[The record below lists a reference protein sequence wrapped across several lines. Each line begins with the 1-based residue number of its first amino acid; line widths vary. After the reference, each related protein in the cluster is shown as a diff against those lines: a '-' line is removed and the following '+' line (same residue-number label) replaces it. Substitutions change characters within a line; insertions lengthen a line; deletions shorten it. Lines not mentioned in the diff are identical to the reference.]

1 MAAGKCLL
9 IARCTQIIKQ
19 QRNKSAVLERLR
31 REWLLAFVSLVI
43 QALIFVFPAQPVQG
57 QPNPSWQEKWDRVLA
72 EGKKEGKVVVFGPP
86 GELIRTAMVEGFRK
100 AFPGITLEY
109 SGGRSGEQAVKL
121 RAERDA
127 GLFSADVF
135 VGGPTTANFQLKP
148 IGALDPIKPA
158 LIHPEV
164 TDLKNWR
171 GNRLEFSDKDG
182 IYILVFV
189 GQTSPPLIYDPKQ
202 VKEEEID
209 EVYELLSSKWKGKI
223 VINDPLVAGTSVP
236 LFRHLWITLG
246 SDKARD
252 FYRQLRKHAGAV
264 DRDQRRQIEWVAQGK
279 YSILVGPSLGVLA
292 QLVER
297 GLKVGILQN
306 WKDIGTHLGASFGTV
321 VLMNKPP
328 HPNAAVIFLNWL
340 LMKEAQLAWSKAMDH
355 VSLRLDVPTD
365 HLPRYSIPKAGVK
378 YWRSFSEEAQ
388 TRTPEEESILK
399 ELFQR

>member
-1 MAAGKCLL
+1 MAAGNCLL
-9 IARCTQIIKQ
+9 PVRRTQILKQ
-19 QRNKSAVLERLR
+19 QRNKCAVLEQLR
-31 REWLLAFVSLVI
+31 RRWLLAFVSLSI
-43 QALIFVFPAQPVQG
+43 QALIFVFSAEPVQS
-57 QPNPSWQEKWDRVLA
+57 QSKPSWQEKWDKVLA
-72 EGKKEGKVVVFGPP
+72 EGKKEGRVVVFGPP
-86 GELIRTAMVEGFRK
+86 GEVIRTAMVEGFRK

-121 RAERDA
+121 KAERDA

-171 GNRLEFSDKDG
+171 GNRLEFSDKEG

-209 EVYELLSSKWKGKI
+209 EVYELLSPKWKGKI

-236 LFRHLWITLG
+236 LFRHLWLTLG
-246 SDKARD
+246 SDKAKD
-252 FYRQLRKHAGAV
+252 FYRKLREHAGAV

-279 YSILVGPSLGVLA
+279 YAILIGPSLGVLA

-297 GLKVGILQN
+297 GLKVAILQN

-321 VLMNKPP
+321 VLMNKRP

-365 HLPRYSIPKAGVK
+365 HLPPYSVPKAGVK

>member
-1 MAAGKCLL
+1 MAASKVLL
-9 IARCTQIIKQ
+9 LGRRTQVTKTQ
-19 QRNKSAVLERLR
+19 KRKSAVLERLR
-31 REWLLAFVSLVI
+31 RQWLSAFVSLVI
-43 QALIFVFPAQPVQG
+43 QGLICVFSEQIVQAQSKPA
-57 QPNPSWQEKWDRVLA
+57 WQEKWDKVLA
-72 EGKKEGKVVVFGPP
+72 EGKKEGKVVVLGPP
-86 GELIRTAMVEGFRK
+86 GEIIRTAMVEGFRK
-100 AFPGITLEY
+100 AFPGISLEY

-121 RAERDA
+121 KAERDA

-202 VKEEEID
+202 VKQDEID
-209 EVYELLSSKWKGKI
+209 EVHELLSPKWKGKI
-223 VINDPLVAGTSVP
+223 VINDPLVAGTTVP
-236 LFRHLWITLG
+236 LFRHIWITLG
-246 SDKARD
+246 SDKAID
-252 FYRQLRKHAGAV
+252 FYRKLREQAGAV

-279 YSILVGPSLGVLA
+279 YAILVAPSLGVLA

-297 GLKVGILQN
+297 GVKVGILEN

-321 VLMNKPP
+321 VLLNKPP

-365 HLPRYSIPKAGVK
+365 HLPPYSVPKPGVK

>member
-9 IARCTQIIKQ
+9 LTRRTQIIKQ
-19 QRNKSAVLERLR
+19 RSDKSAVLQR
-31 REWLLAFVSLVI
+31 RKRQWVLAFVSLLI
-43 QALIFVFPAQPVQG
+43 QALLVVFSAQPIQA
-57 QPNPSWQEKWDRVLA
+57 QPKPSWQEKWDRVVA

-100 AFPGITLEY
+100 AFPGISLEY

-121 RAERDA
+121 KAERDA

-202 VKEEEID
+202 VKEDEID
-209 EVYELLSSKWKGKI
+209 EVYELLSPKWKGKI

-252 FYRQLRKHAGAV
+252 FYRKLREQAGAV

-279 YSILVGPSLGVLA
+279 HAILVGPSLGVLA

-365 HLPRYSIPKAGVK
+365 HLPPYSVPKPGVK